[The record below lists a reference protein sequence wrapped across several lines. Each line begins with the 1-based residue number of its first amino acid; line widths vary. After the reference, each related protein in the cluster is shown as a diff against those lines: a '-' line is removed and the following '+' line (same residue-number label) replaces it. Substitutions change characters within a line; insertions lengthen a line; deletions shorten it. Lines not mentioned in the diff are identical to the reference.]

1 MKKCLALLF
10 TTCVVAS
17 ATPITLAEAIEMAK
31 QSNSQIKAEK
41 AKVEMAESGQ
51 TEARSRFLPQLSLT
65 ASVTKINDPI
75 TIDLSSLQAPLSDI
89 AGAAAYSKAYLATYN
104 GAYQKAYK
112 EAYDGAVQQMIAA
125 GLPES
130 MAQEQA
136 KAAVDGRA
144 GDIWSAVVNSKAAN
158 DAAIQQAETYGAAA
172 SDKIKDSKDFSM
184 KVQDDVFFN
193 ARLTAIW
200 PLFTGF
206 KRTAAYSAAK
216 DNVTAKKAAFEM
228 AQNAVLMDVATK
240 YFTLRLAEELT
251 VMREVTKKNLEEHLA
266 RSKKLEE
273 GGQISKAERLRAE
286 VALAEAENALEDSY
300 RDQSLARMALASLLH
315 TDTSLT
321 AVTPVLAP
329 ENSHTMEEY
338 KQLALEKHPGLT
350 QLRTERKR
358 SQAAVEAAQGDYYPM
373 VALFAYKELY
383 TRDLT
388 ILEPEW
394 AVGAKLQWDIFK
406 GGETRSKVANAKALD
421 RSLSSMEEQTMDN
434 IKLLV
439 EKRWREK
446 EHAQS
451 RLVSLQKTRELAE
464 EAHRSQTLAYEA
476 GLATGLDV
484 VDAELS
490 LARLQVADLKA
501 HYDAVLAWLGLLEA
515 SGEVA
520 NAGELMKNVKPVEE
534 SMPAVET
541 PAEPVA
547 ETPAENA
554 QPMQPPMAMPASNA
568 ENPVP
573 PAAPE
578 AQPVAPVAP
587 ATEPAAEQ
595 QPAAPAAN
603 GEDVSANAQ

>member
-1 MKKCLALLF
+1 MKRYLAFLF
-10 TTCVVAS
+10 VSYVAAM
-17 ATPITLAEAIEMAK
+17 ATPITLADAIAMAK

-75 TIDLSSLQAPLSDI
+75 TIDLSSLQGPLSDI
-89 AGAAAYSKAYLATYN
+89 AGAAAYSKAYLSTYN
-104 GAYQKAYK
+104 AAYEKAYG
-112 EAYDGAVQQMIAA
+112 EAYAGAVQQMVAA
-125 GLPES
+125 GMPQG
-130 MAQEQA
+130 MAEEQA
-136 KAAVDGRA
+136 KATLEGKA
-144 GDIWSAVVNSKAAN
+144 GDIWSAVVTSKAAN
-158 DAAIQQAETYGAAA
+158 DMAVQQAEKYGANA
-172 SDKIKDSKDFSM
+172 SEQINKSKDFKM

-206 KRTAAYSAAK
+206 KRTAAYDAAK
-216 DNVTAKKAAFEM
+216 DNVTAKRAAFEM
-228 AQNAVLMDVATK
+228 AQNTVLMDVATK

-251 VMREVTKKNLEEHLA
+251 VMREDTKKNLEEHLA

-321 AVTPVLAP
+321 AVTPVLVP
-329 ENSHTMEEY
+329 DDIHSMDEY
-338 KQLALEKHPGLT
+338 KQLALEKHPGLA

-358 SQAAVEAAQGDYYPM
+358 SQAAVSAAQGDYYPM

-383 TRDLT
+383 TKDLT

-394 AVGAKLQWDIFK
+394 AVGAKLQWDLFK
-406 GGETRSKVANAKALD
+406 GGETRSKVSSAKALD
-421 RSLSSMEEQTMDN
+421 RSLGSMEEQTMDN

-446 EHAQS
+446 EHARS
-451 RLVSLQKTRELAE
+451 RLVSLEKTRELAE

-484 VDAELS
+484 VDAELALS
-490 LARLQVADLKA
+490 RLQVAELKA
-501 HYDAVLAWLGLLEA
+501 HFDAVVAWLGLLEA
-515 SGEVA
+515 SGEVT
-520 NAGELMKNVKPVEE
+520 NAGELMKNVK
-534 SMPAVET
+534 
-541 PAEPVA
+541 
-547 ETPAENA
+547 
-554 QPMQPPMAMPASNA
+554 
-568 ENPVP
+568 
-573 PAAPE
+573 AP
-578 AQPVAPVAP
+578 
-587 ATEPAAEQ
+587 EPAAKVVEPAEV
-595 QPAAPAAN
+595 PAATTEKVAEPAEVPAATT
-603 GEDVSANAQ
+603 EKVAEPTEEPAEVPTEAQ

>member
-10 TTCVVAS
+10 SSCIAVS
-17 ATPITLAEAIEMAK
+17 ATPITLSDAIEMAK
-31 QSNSQIKAEK
+31 NSNSQIKAEK
-41 AKVEMAESGQ
+41 AKVDMAESGQ
-51 TEARSRFLPQLSLT
+51 GEARSRFLPQLTLT

-104 GAYQKAYK
+104 AAYEKAYG
-112 EAYDGAVQQMIAA
+112 EAYAGAVKQMVAA
-125 GLPES
+125 GMPQS
-130 MAQEQA
+130 MAEEQA
-136 KAAVDGRA
+136 KAALEGKT
-144 GDIWSAVVNSKAAN
+144 GDIWSAVVTSKDAN
-158 DAAIQQAETYGAAA
+158 DAAVQQAEKFGADA
-172 SDKIKDSKDFSM
+172 SSKIKDSKDFSM

-216 DNVTAKKAAFEM
+216 ENVVAKKAAFEM
-228 AQNAVLMDVATK
+228 AQNTVLMDVATK

-251 VMREVTKKNLEEHLA
+251 IMREETKKNLEEHLA

-321 AVTPVLAP
+321 AVTPVLVP
-329 ENSHTMEEY
+329 DNIHSMEEF
-338 KQLALEKHPGLT
+338 KQLALEKHPGLA

-358 SQAAVEAAQGDYYPM
+358 SQAAVSAAQGDYYPM

-383 TRDLT
+383 TKDLT

-394 AVGAKLQWDIFK
+394 AVGAKLQWDLFK
-406 GGETRSKVANAKALD
+406 GGETRSKVANAKAMD

-451 RLVSLQKTRELAE
+451 RLTSLSKTRELAE

-484 VDAELS
+484 VDAELALS
-490 LARLQVADLKA
+490 RLQVAELKA
-501 HYDAVLAWLGLLEA
+501 HFDAVVAWLGLLEA

-520 NAGELMKNVKPVEE
+520 NAGEMLKDVKPVELA
-534 SMPAVET
+534 PAEQVVEPVT

-547 ETPAENA
+547 TVEPV
-554 QPMQPPMAMPASNA
+554 QPPMAMPAA
-568 ENPVP
+568 ESAAEPVP
-573 PAAPE
+573 PAAPVE
-578 AQPVAPVAP
+578 STQPVTEETSAP
-587 ATEPAAEQ
+587 AQ
-595 QPAAPAAN
+595 
-603 GEDVSANAQ
+603 AQ

>member
-1 MKKCLALLF
+1 MAEQLKGKIFILFLVMKKCLALLF
-10 TTCVVAS
+10 TTCVAAT

-31 QSNSQIKAEK
+31 QGNSQIKAEK

-51 TEARSRFLPQLSLT
+51 TEARSRFLPQLTLT

-89 AGAAAYSKAYLATYN
+89 AGAAAYSKAYLSTYN
-104 GAYQKAYK
+104 AAYEKAYG
-112 EAYDGAVQQMIAA
+112 EAYTGAVQQMVAA
-125 GLPES
+125 GMPQA
-130 MAQEQA
+130 MAEEQA
-136 KAAVDGRA
+136 KAALEGKS
-144 GDIWSAVVNSKAAN
+144 GDIWTAVVNSKAAN
-158 DAAIQQAETYGAAA
+158 DMAIQQAETYGAAA
-172 SDKIKDSKDFSM
+172 SEKINDSKDFSM

-216 DNVTAKKAAFEM
+216 DNVTAKKAAFDM

-338 KQLALEKHPGLT
+338 KQLALEKHPGLV

-358 SQAAVEAAQGDYYPM
+358 SQAAVDAAQGDYYPM
-373 VALFAYKELY
+373 IALFAYKELY

-394 AVGAKLQWDIFK
+394 AVGAKLQWDLFK

-451 RLVSLQKTRELAE
+451 RLKSLQKTRELAE

-484 VDAELS
+484 VDAELA

-534 SMPAVET
+534 PA
-541 PAEPVA
+541 PVA
-547 ETPAENA
+547 ESAAEPAEVPAAQPAENV
-554 QPMQPPMAMPASNA
+554 QVQPPMAIPAQDLTD
-568 ENPVP
+568 EPVP
-573 PAAPE
+573 PAAPDANDAVE
-578 AQPVAPVAP
+578 AQ
-587 ATEPAAEQ
+587 
-595 QPAAPAAN
+595 
-603 GEDVSANAQ
+603 

>member
-1 MKKCLALLF
+1 MRWAKERLFFIICFIMKKCLALLF
-10 TTCVVAS
+10 TSSIVAS
-17 ATPITLAEAIEMAK
+17 AAPITLSDAIEMAK
-31 QSNSQIKAEK
+31 TSNSQIKAER
-41 AKVEMAESGQ
+41 AKVDMAESGQ
-51 TEARSRFLPQLSLT
+51 GEARSRFMPQVTLT

-75 TIDLSSLQAPLSDI
+75 TIDLSSLQGPLSEI
-89 AGAAAYSKAYLATYN
+89 GGAAAYSKAYIDAYNKASAGYQQAYN
-104 GAYQKAYK
+104 GALQMGMESSAAEAFAKEKIGGGTVQEIAQKNA
-112 EAYDGAVQQMIAA
+112 D
-125 GLPES
+125 
-130 MAQEQA
+130 
-136 KAAVDGRA
+136 
-144 GDIWSAVVNSKAAN
+144 
-158 DAAIQQAETYGAAA
+158 TYGAAA
-172 SDKIKDSKDFSM
+172 SDQIKKSEDFKM

-206 KRTAAYSAAK
+206 KRTAAYNAAK
-216 DNVTAKKAAFEM
+216 ENVTAKKAAFEM
-228 AQNAVLMDVATK
+228 AQNTVLMDVATK

-251 VMREVTKKNLEEHLA
+251 VMREETKKNLEEHLA

-286 VALAEAENALEDSY
+286 VALAEAENALEDSH
-300 RDQSLARMALASLLH
+300 RDQTLARMALASLLH

-329 ENSHTMEEY
+329 ENSHSMEEF
-338 KQLALEKHPGLT
+338 KQLALEKHPGLA

-358 SQAAVEAAQGDYYPM
+358 SEAAVSAAQGDYYPM

-383 TRDLT
+383 TKDLT

-394 AVGAKLQWDIFK
+394 AVGAKLQWDLFK

-421 RSLSSMEEQTMDN
+421 RSLGSMEEQTMDN

-439 EKRWREK
+439 EKRWRER

-451 RLVSLQKTRELAE
+451 RLISLAKTRELAE

-490 LARLQVADLKA
+490 LSRLQVAELKA
-501 HYDAVLAWLGLLEA
+501 HYDAVIAWLGLLEA

-520 NAGELMKNVKPVEE
+520 NAGEMLKDVKPVESAPTE
-534 SMPAVET
+534 SVQPVAVEQSAEQPAVE
-541 PAEPVA
+541 
-547 ETPAENA
+547 
-554 QPMQPPMAMPASNA
+554 
-568 ENPVP
+568 
-573 PAAPE
+573 
-578 AQPVAPVAP
+578 AP
-587 ATEPAAEQ
+587 AQAQ
-595 QPAAPAAN
+595 QDEVLEMEN
-603 GEDVSANAQ
+603 K